1 MPLFNATTPQM
12 ISYACM
18 PRHNCCAS
26 LPIAVSTSPVSS
38 LIMISV
44 AFIFSLDDKSSD
56 VICVTLEDV
65 MTKLKYAT
73 VFAER
78 EKGIP
83 AKDLARKYK
92 VPIQNIYNA
101 ISRAKAAQRR
111 VERAAR
117 TAPKTVQSTR
127 RRYPRP
133 SPTLVSLVYDEIAS
147 LRRKRDQIIEA
158 IEKLEEIGQ

>member
-1 MPLFNATTPQM
+1 
-12 ISYACM
+12 
-18 PRHNCCAS
+18 
-26 LPIAVSTSPVSS
+26 
-38 LIMISV
+38 
-44 AFIFSLDDKSSD
+44 
-56 VICVTLEDV
+56 

-117 TAPKTVQSTR
+117 TAPKTVQPPTR

-133 SPTLVSLVYDEIAS
+133 SPALVSLVYDEIAS